1 MQAILVFISNM
12 YLYLL
17 SSFLSYSPDTL
28 STDARKQNSKYDVY
42 IYLMGVATN
51 GGGGISYGATVC
63 NRNNGND
70 QRISMAMGPMAKD
83 MTADKIT
90 DTNANRLK
98 KLASVCHFVESISR
112 HIFTP
117 LSSHD

>member
-1 MQAILVFISNM
+1 M
-12 YLYLL
+12 YSYLL
-17 SSFLSYSPDTL
+17 SSLLSYSPDTL

-51 GGGGISYGATVC
+51 GGGGISYGATAC

-112 HIFTP
+112 DIFTS

>member
-1 MQAILVFISNM
+1 
-12 YLYLL
+12 
-17 SSFLSYSPDTL
+17 
-28 STDARKQNSKYDVY
+28 
-42 IYLMGVATN
+42 MGVATN
-51 GGGGISYGATVC
+51 GGGGISYGATAC

-112 HIFTP
+112 DIFTS